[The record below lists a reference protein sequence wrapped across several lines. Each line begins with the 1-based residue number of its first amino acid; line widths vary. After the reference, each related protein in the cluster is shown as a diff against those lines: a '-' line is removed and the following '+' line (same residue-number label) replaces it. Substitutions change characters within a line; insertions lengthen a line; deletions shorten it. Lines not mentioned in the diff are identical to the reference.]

1 MQICLVGSKV
11 AYSDSKV
18 LLYIFQFLAD
28 VQSSLLNAL
37 IRETTIQIILKC
49 VAFVTTA
56 LEPFFNA
63 AASQF
68 ILGHQIPLTLW
79 ASLAPIV
86 LGK

>member
-1 MQICLVGSKV
+1 MSMVGSKV
-11 AYSDSKV
+11 ACSDSEIP
-18 LLYIFQFLAD
+18 LYTFQFLAD
-28 VQSSLLNAL
+28 IQSSLLNAL
-37 IRETTIQIILKC
+37 IWEATIQIILKC
-49 VAFVTTA
+49 VAFVTAA